1 MPLLPPLGGRSRSPD
16 LAVLLEHGSKMAEQ
30 NSAGPKAQS
39 ERGAIKTGNNEE
51 FLERTAEKIQGEEQ
65 VSSHLQLQHF
75 RQFCYEPAEGPRE
88 VCSQLHSLSR
98 EWLKPERH
106 TKNQMLDLVILEQFL
121 AILPAEMASWVRKCG
136 AESCCQAV
144 ALAEGF
150 LLSQAEDKKQEEQQE
165 NRLLAEV
172 IPEFPAGEKAQSD
185 TWQRP
190 PQRVLSQRGRG
201 QATLE
206 GAGLTLAAA
215 APPSLP
221 LPDGVEPD
229 QGPVTFEEVAVCFTP
244 EEWALLDAG
253 QRALHR
259 HIMEGNLGIVASL
272 KGRWEEEKRREPCGM
287 SRKRGKCKES
297 IEQRRKTKVNCSR
310 RNHSFE
316 DNGYHDLAILE
327 EIQTRQPNEEFQLIR
342 KILNSESKN
351 KAHAKIHTLK
361 KPYKCLECGKSFS
374 RNTHLTS
381 HQRTHTGEKP
391 YACLECGKSFSH
403 KTNLTCHQRTH
414 TGEKPYTCLECGKSF
429 RQKKSLIEHQRI
441 HTGDK
446 PYKCL
451 ECGKSFSRKRTLTR
465 HQRIHTGQKIYNYL
479 ECEKNFFHKISL
491 TFHKKTHTA
500 EKTHCCLECGKSFS
514 QKTNLTS
521 HQHIHTGEKP
531 FKCMECGKSFRHK
544 KTLTSHQHIHTGEKP
559 YKCLECGKSFRH
571 KKTLT
576 SHQRIHTRE
585 KPYKCFECGKSFR
598 QKITLTYHQST
609 HRGYK
614 PYTCLECGKSFSR
627 KIILTHHQRTHTGEK
642 TYTCFECGKSFRH
655 KSTLTSHQRIH
666 TGEKPY
672 ECFECGKSF
681 SRKTHLT
688 SHQST
693 HSGEK
698 PYNCLVCG
706 KSFGRKTYLTSHQRT
721 HVGEDILFCMWNE
734 FQ

>member
-1 MPLLPPLGGRSRSPD
+1 MADDKLIHTF
-16 LAVLLEHGSKMAEQ
+16 LLEHGSKMAEQ

-98 EWLKPERH
+98 QWLKPERH

-259 HIMEGNLGIVASL
+259 HIMEENLGIVASL
-272 KGRWEEEKRREPCGM
+272 KEGRWEEEKRREPCGM

-310 RNHSFE
+310 RNHSFAFE
-316 DNGYHDLAILE
+316 DNGYYDLEIQE
-327 EIQTRQPNEEFQLIR
+327 EIQKRQPNEEFQLTR

-351 KAHAKIHTLK
+351 KAHSKSHTFK
-361 KPYKCLECGKSFS
+361 EPYKCLECGKSFS
-374 RNTHLTS
+374 QKAN
-381 HQRTHTGEKP
+381 
-391 YACLECGKSFSH
+391 F
-403 KTNLTCHQRTH
+403 TCHQRTH
-414 TGEKPYTCLECGKSF
+414 TGEKPYHCLECGKSF
-429 RQKKSLIEHQRI
+429 SQKRSLIEHQRI

-451 ECGKSFSRKRTLTR
+451 ECGKSFIRKRTLTR
-465 HQRIHTGQKIYNYL
+465 HQIIHRGQKIYNYL
-479 ECEKNFFHKISL
+479 ECEKNSFHKISL

-500 EKTHCCLECGKSFS
+500 EKTHYCLECGKSFS
-514 QKTNLTS
+514 QKTYLTS

-544 KTLTSHQHIHTGEKP
+544 KTLTSHQRIHTGEKP

-585 KPYKCFECGKSFR
+585 KPY
-598 QKITLTYHQST
+598 H
-609 HRGYK
+609 
-614 PYTCLECGKSFSR
+614 CLECGKNFSR
-627 KIILTHHQRTHTGEK
+627 KTILTRHQRTHTGEK
-642 TYTCFECGKSFRH
+642 KYKCFECGKSFRH

-681 SRKTHLT
+681 TRKTYLN

-698 PYNCLVCG
+698 PYNCLECG
-706 KSFGRKTYLTSHQRT
+706 KSFGRKTYLTSHQRI
-721 HVGEDILFCMWNE
+721 HVGEDIL
-734 FQ
+734 